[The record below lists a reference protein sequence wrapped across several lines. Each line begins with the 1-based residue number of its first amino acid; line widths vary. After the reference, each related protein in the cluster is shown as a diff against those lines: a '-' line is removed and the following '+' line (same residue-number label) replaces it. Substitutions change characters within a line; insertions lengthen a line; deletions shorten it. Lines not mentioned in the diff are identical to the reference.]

1 MIKRVE
7 ESYNALKNVSALGKR
22 MRALESS
29 LELIRAALGRI
40 EERQLTAQGAESLVE
55 SEFQV
60 YSQWGEDGIIN
71 YLLRHIEVSEKIF
84 VEFGVESYIEANT
97 RFLLMRNNWS
107 GLVLDGSQSNVSA
120 IKRDPIYWKYNLKA
134 VCAFVDKEN
143 INSLLLENGIEGE
156 IGLLSVDIDGN
167 DYWVWEAV
175 TCIQPAL
182 VVVEYN
188 ARFGS
193 EVAVTVPYNREFVRE
208 KAHYSCIY
216 YGASLKAFHLL
227 GQKKGYALVGCNSAG
242 NNAFFV
248 RRELLTPPLR
258 EMTVEEAYAPCQ
270 FREARGTDGKL
281 VFASPEEEM
290 EILRD
295 LPLENVEGL

>member
-1 MIKRVE
+1 MIDKFRKMRDSLALLPLLNERIKRLE
-7 ESYNALKNVSALGKR
+7 EASQ
-22 MRALESS
+22 
-29 LELIRAALGRI
+29 LIRMALGRV
-40 EERQLTAQGAESLVE
+40 ENRQLTDRKTSGLQGVE
-55 SEFQV
+55 YGVF
-60 YSQWGEDGIIN
+60 SQWGEDGILQH
-71 YLLRHIEVSEKIF
+71 LLRQVRVPRNVF
-84 VEFGVESYIEANT
+84 VEFGVETYTEANT
-97 RFLLMRNNWS
+97 RFLLMRYNWS
-107 GLVLDGSQSNVSA
+107 GLVIDGSQSNVST

-134 VCAFVDKEN
+134 VCAFVDRDN
-143 INSLLLENGIEGE
+143 IDSLLLENGIKGK

-167 DYWVWEAV
+167 DYWVWKAI

-193 EVAVTVPYNREFVRE
+193 EAAVTVPYNREFVRE
-208 KAHYSCIY
+208 KAHHSCIY

-248 RRELLTPPLR
+248 RRELLAPPLR
-258 EMTVEEAYAPCQ
+258 EMTVEEAYVPCQ

-281 VFASPEEEM
+281 VFASPKEEM
-290 EILRD
+290 KILCN
-295 LPLENVEGL
+295 LPLESVEGV